1 MTELTCIVDS
11 MSYIQDN
18 CYQHQLSRELDSRFD
33 VTYVP
38 IREVDRVR
46 SLPGIV
52 MSRLKLRTL
61 DRTLKSVQ
69 AALSDRPVFVYEQD
83 PWESFIVS
91 SPHFGSYKRINDSL
105 NVVSFLNTSSWWS
118 EQVRALGIRSRF
130 VQMWI
135 DPSYCR
141 DPIPWAKRKKNVV
154 FCGTM
159 YPRRQKFF
167 DALERAG
174 TKVEIVKS
182 GFGYRSYLDLV
193 ADCKM
198 MIRSE
203 RVEWDVE
210 LASGRVMLN
219 DPHALW
225 IRDVECA
232 SQGCFSSREHDDE
245 YVAWN
250 LSRIFNVTPFVG
262 SVDEAREVIDL
273 VLSLPADDADAIVQ
287 ASVASVKTAPGWSTV
302 SEALLTG

>member
-1 MTELTCIVDS
+1 
-11 MSYIQDN
+11 
-18 CYQHQLSRELDSRFD
+18 
-33 VTYVP
+33 
-38 IREVDRVR
+38 
-46 SLPGIV
+46 
-52 MSRLKLRTL
+52 
-61 DRTLKSVQ
+61 
-69 AALSDRPVFVYEQD
+69 
-83 PWESFIVS
+83 
-91 SPHFGSYKRINDSL
+91 
-105 NVVSFLNTSSWWS
+105 
-118 EQVRALGIRSRF
+118 
-130 VQMWI
+130 
-135 DPSYCR
+135 
-141 DPIPWAKRKKNVV
+141 
-154 FCGTM
+154 M

-250 LSRIFNVTPFVG
+250 LPRIFNVTPFVG
-262 SVDEAREVIDL
+262 SIDEAREVIDL

-302 SEALLTG
+302 SEALLAG

>member
-1 MTELTCIVDS
+1 MTDLTCIIDS
-11 MSYIQDN
+11 IPYVREN
-18 CYQHQLSRELDSRFD
+18 CYQHQLSLELESRFN

-38 IREVDRVR
+38 ISEVDRVR

-69 AALSDRPVFVYEQD
+69 AALSDRPVFIYEQD

-105 NVVSFLNTSSWWS
+105 NVTSFLNTSTWWS
-118 EQVRALGIRSRF
+118 DQVRALGIRSRF
-130 VQMWI
+130 VQMWMH
-135 DPSYCR
+135 PSYCR
-141 DPIPWAKRKKNVV
+141 EPIPWAKRKKNVV

-167 DALERAG
+167 DALEKAG

-210 LASGRVMLN
+210 LASGRMMLN

-250 LSRIFNVTPFVG
+250 LSRIFSATPFVG
-262 SVDEAREVIDL
+262 SVDEAREVVDL
-273 VLSLPADDADAIVQ
+273 VLSIPADDADAIVQ
-287 ASVASVKTAPGWSTV
+287 ASIAAVKTAPGWSTV
-302 SEALLTG
+302 SATLLDS